1 MIRSLPL
8 RITLIKPLPGVPF
21 CEVVPINNSIVLSIL
36 THNLWDPILDNR
48 KLAC

>member
-8 RITLIKPLPGVPF
+8 RITLIKPPHGVPF
-21 CEVVPINNSIVLSIL
+21 CEVVPINNSIAISIL

-48 KLAC
+48 KLTC